1 MATADRSRQEQII
14 LGKIEERM
22 QQMKHDLGEQINQQ
36 SILIYHMYSLALQF
50 GKGPTVP
57 PQSTVLL
64 NQETNVDTKHTI
76 AAHNLLAW
84 PAIRAL
90 LPQQYN
96 REYVMDLEG
105 KRGLFQV
112 YGQDESNGANPQ
124 QGQELNMLN
133 LHLLASPDDTF
144 ITGCDATSGDS
155 LSFETVEQGITE
167 NGILTTDPDTV
178 RSLHLRYMDRL
189 HRVHPFLGEKDLKNK
204 VETFI
209 GTYCFVGRLNTTG
222 NHRKQGTKRRRLS
235 PTSYSKPLTRSV
247 NNAVVLL
254 VLALGSIC
262 ECRNYP
268 LPTSVPQGHCKKKN
282 VFPGLD
288 YYRFAA
294 QILGVFQGGHDL
306 LHVQAGLLAGLY
318 ADQLAHPCQSHGWIY
333 QASRA
338 CQVLLQSC
346 GLLPSLENKHC

>member
-1 MATADRSRQEQII
+1 MT
-14 LGKIEERM
+14 
-22 QQMKHDLGEQINQQ
+22 HDLGEQINQQ

-64 NQETNVDTKHTI
+64 NQEANVDTKHTI

-105 KRGLFQV
+105 KRGLRQV
-112 YGQDESNGANPQ
+112 YGQDGSNDANPQ

-133 LHLLASPDDTF
+133 LHLLASPDYDDTF

-209 GTYCFVGRLNTTG
+209 GTYCFVGRLNTTKS
-222 NHRKQGTKRRRLS
+222 HRKQGTKRRRLS

-268 LPTSVPQGHCKKKN
+268 LPTSVPQGHCKKKMC
-282 VFPGLD
+282 
-288 YYRFAA
+288 
-294 QILGVFQGGHDL
+294 FQGWTIIDL
-306 LHVQAGLLAGLY
+306 LPRFWAFSKGVMTYSMCKQACWLACTL
-318 ADQLAHPCQSHGWIY
+318 I
-333 QASRA
+333 
-338 CQVLLQSC
+338 
-346 GLLPSLENKHC
+346 N